1 MATIKSSSDWL
12 TCNLFYIAPDVELR
26 DILDKAAAVY
36 NLHPEIERC
45 ILQDQEAAAIEK
57 RKVRDADRR
66 WILQHTD
73 MLSDLFGEASVE
85 EMAERPLGIG
95 CPRMS
100 PMLTF
105 VFIVLRGTWGSVTDH
120 PAQER
125 LQDSITLLTFLDAHG
140 LQLPA
145 RSTVHENLNVV
156 SEQTLEM
163 ILAAQLTLAFD
174 EGLDEFSRYFQD
186 STAVEANSR
195 WPTDSGLLSRAL
207 HRAFHYGSKLGEL
220 GLPTFRRWTMPRW
233 LRRVRRLDFEIN
245 TTCGKPDSAR
255 EIERMYREQVEL
267 ADKLVGKLSGE
278 LDWVLRQ
285 YSGEQMLPSKRAHC
299 ESVLGHIARDI
310 EDAQIVVCNIEDRV
324 FKGRKLKAWQRIPS
338 LSDQSAALICKG
350 DRVPVVGYRPQVV
363 RSGNGLVAHLAVPE
377 GNAADSGQLVESIDA
392 AIRRTD
398 CAPAEV
404 SVDDGYASTA
414 GLEALRELGVDRV
427 SISGSKGKAL
437 TSAEDWESP
446 EYQKARN
453 DRSSV
458 ESLMFTLKFTVDF
471 GRLRRRG
478 IKAVRCELLEKVI
491 AYNFARIVLL
501 ERRKEQQLPLAA

>member
-1 MATIKSSSDWL
+1 MATIKSSSNWL
-12 TCNLFYIAPDVELR
+12 TCNLFSIVPDVELR
-26 DILDKAAAVY
+26 EILDKAAVVY
-36 NLHPEIERC
+36 NQHPEIERC
-45 ILQDQEAAAIEK
+45 ILRDQEAAAMEK

-66 WILQHTD
+66 WLLQHTD
-73 MLSDLFGEASVE
+73 MLSGSFGEASVE
-85 EMAERPLGIG
+85 AMADRPLGTG
-95 CPRMS
+95 CPRMA
-100 PMLTF
+100 PMLGY
-105 VFIVLRGTWGSVTDH
+105 VLAILRGTWGSVTDQV
-120 PAQER
+120 AQER
-125 LQDSITLLTFLDAHG
+125 LRDSVTLRMFLEAHG
-140 LQLPA
+140 LELPA
-145 RSTVHENLNVV
+145 RSTIHENLNVI
-156 SEQTLEM
+156 SEQTLEL
-163 ILAAQLTLAFD
+163 ILAAQLTLALD
-174 EGLDEFSRYFQD
+174 EGLDDFSRYFQD

-195 WPTDSGLLSRAL
+195 WPTDSGLLNRAL
-207 HRAFHYGSKLGEL
+207 HRAFHYGRKLGEL
-220 GLPTFRRWTMPRW
+220 GLPAFRRWTMPRW
-233 LRRVRRLDFEIN
+233 LRSVRRIDFEIN
-245 TTCGKPDSAR
+245 TAAGKRDSGR
-255 EIERMYREQVEL
+255 KIERLYREQVEL
-267 ADKLVGKLSGE
+267 ADKLIGRLSSE
-278 LDWVLRQ
+278 LGWVCGQ
-285 YSGEQMLPSKRAHC
+285 YSGEAMMPSKRARC

-310 EDAQIVVCNIEDRV
+310 EDAQIVICNIVDRV
-324 FKGRKLKAWQRIPS
+324 FDGRKLKSWQRIPS

-377 GNAADSGQLVESIDA
+377 GNAADSGQLVDSIDA

-404 SVDDGYASTA
+404 SVDDGYASAA
-414 GLEALRELGVDRV
+414 GLEALRALGVDRV

-478 IKAVRCELLEKVI
+478 IEAVRCELLEKVI

-501 ERRKEQQLPLAA
+501 GRRKEQELLLAA